1 MKEETSRRNNGQTG
15 AEIDGD
21 IIQGRAG
28 NIARQL
34 CRPFRRLLSTHILCV
49 FFVLLAGFLLSFR
62 IILLY
67 VTSPFSLF
75 HSVCM
80 YVCVCILYIFLSF
93 FLFLFLFLYPSI
105 FLSFSLSLFRFL
117 LLSDLFCSYFTHD
130 IYRTFLIRAAAR
142 TLHTGSHSTSKL
154 ARKLLCEQTMR
165 NERSNVP

>member
-1 MKEETSRRNNGQTG
+1 MKEEASRRNDGQTG

-34 CRPFRRLLSTHILCV
+34 CRPFRRLLSEHTYSLS
-49 FFVLLAGFLLSFR
+49 FSPAFSDLFVLFYSMF
-62 IILLY
+62 
-67 VTSPFSLF
+67 TSPFSLF

-93 FLFLFLFLYPSI
+93 SLFLFLFLYPSI

-130 IYRTFLIRAAAR
+130 IYRTFLIHAAAR

-154 ARKLLCEQTMR
+154 ARKLLCERTMR